1 MKYSQTKG
9 TVKIR
14 LFIYLSSTDAHL
26 KQVTESML
34 VLKIQKLCFIFFLIV
49 HFSASGPCAGWQE
62 AKTVIKNI
70 LMQQVFEQISKLMS
84 ELAFPITAA
93 APTRKWSVFP
103 KASGKKPGQIKIIRV
118 AHCAPFSFVFIP
130 CYYNFS

>member
-1 MKYSQTKG
+1 MTYSQTKG

-26 KQVTESML
+26 RQVTRSI

-49 HFSASGPCAGWQE
+49 HFLASGPWALTRSQDCNKEHTDAAG
-62 AKTVIKNI
+62 
-70 LMQQVFEQISKLMS
+70 LRSLSKLMS

>member
-1 MKYSQTKG
+1 M
-9 TVKIR
+9 I
-14 LFIYLSSTDAHL
+14 
-26 KQVTESML
+26 

-49 HFSASGPCAGWQE
+49 HFPASGPCALTTSQDCNKE
-62 AKTVIKNI
+62 HTDAASSK
-70 LMQQVFEQISKLMS
+70 VFEQISKLMS

-93 APTRKWSVFP
+93 APTRKCSVFP